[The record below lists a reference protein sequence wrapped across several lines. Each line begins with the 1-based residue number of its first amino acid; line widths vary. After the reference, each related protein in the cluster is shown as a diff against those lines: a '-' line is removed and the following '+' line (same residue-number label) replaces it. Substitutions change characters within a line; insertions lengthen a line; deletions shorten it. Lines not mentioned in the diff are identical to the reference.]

1 MFKIHLIRFCRQL
14 RNNKQLSLSLILG
27 FIIFCLLGNA
37 ACFYL
42 FDGYQ
47 KGDNLSDAFSFGDA
61 LWASIITITTIGY
74 GDFYAQSMGARIGMV
89 FFIII
94 FGMSMFT
101 VFLGMMIDWTT
112 DMILKG
118 KYGMGM
124 ALASHHV
131 LIINF
136 PSEARVKR
144 LINEL
149 KSDLTRGQK
158 EVVIISDKIDKL
170 PFDMPDVLF
179 IHGSPLEEET
189 YKRARIDSAA
199 LALVLATSY
208 DDVNSDAVVASTVS
222 VIENLRHDI
231 HTVAEC
237 LDDKH
242 RLLFKSVQCDSIIQ
256 SLKITDHMLVQ
267 EVFDPGVAQMI
278 DVITS
283 NTKGSTLFSTE
294 VAAPLPQKCYN
305 EIAKA
310 LRDKDINVISVNRGT
325 ESHTSLKEIHPQEND
340 RLIYIAASRLSW
352 EALMKQADV

>member
-1 MFKIHLIRFCRQL
+1 MFKIHLVRFCRQL

-27 FIIFCLLGNA
+27 FIIFCLLCNA
-37 ACFYL
+37 ICHYTC
-42 FDGYQ
+42 DGQ
-47 KGDNLSDAFSFGDA
+47 ANGMSFGDA
-61 LWASIITITTIGY
+61 VWTSIISITTIGY
-74 GDFYAQSMGARIGMV
+74 GDFYPESLGARIGMV
-89 FFIII
+89 IFIII

-124 ALASHHV
+124 ALASNHV

-149 KSDLTRGQK
+149 KSDSTRGQK
-158 EVVIISDKIDKL
+158 EVVVISDKIEKL

-179 IHGSPLEEET
+179 IHGSPLEMET
-189 YKRARIDSAA
+189 YERARIDSAS

-208 DDVNSDAVVASTVS
+208 DDTNSDAVVASIVS
-222 VIENLRHDI
+222 VIENLRSDI

-237 LDDKH
+237 LDEKH
-242 RLLFKSVQCDSIIQ
+242 SLLFKSVSCDSIIQ
-256 SLKITDHMLVQ
+256 GLKITDHMLVQ

-283 NTKGSTLFSTE
+283 NIKGSTLFSTE
-294 VAAPLPQKCYN
+294 VNESLPKKCYN
-305 EIAKA
+305 DIAKG
-310 LRDKDINVISVNRGT
+310 LRDHDINVISVNRGT
-325 ESHTSLKEIHPQEND
+325 KSHTSLKNITPEKND
-340 RLIYIAASRLSW
+340 RLIYIAASRLTW
-352 EALMKQADV
+352 NELLEQATEK